1 MNIESLESR
10 LFLSI
15 TPTADPGERPK
26 TAYDLGSF
34 HGTDQVRES
43 LSKKDRD
50 DYYRFSVASR
60 GNFNLSLGGLKNNAD
75 VQLLDRKGAVVA
87 QSIRSG
93 TSSEKISLSLPKGR
107 YYVRV
112 SGAATTPYKLTLS
125 ADLNWGTVRDG
136 ADRRDIGLV
145 WADGSTRRI
154 RGDRETWITIH
165 GWNSNPDG
173 QAISHLSRALDGL
186 PGKVQVL
193 ELDWSSAAKSSSI
206 ITSAGW
212 TDEIGELVAD
222 KLASWGLTTAE
233 VNLAGHSLGGL
244 VADRIAAE
252 AKGGVNRILAID
264 PATDLPGLFISGTD
278 YADNSRY
285 SVGFIASSYAT
296 PEAATTADEAFRVNI
311 GSFNSIVTH
320 SNVVDLV
327 ADMIEENN
335 AGSPDRI
342 SALFDPAILG
352 TTKRPF
358 RPNAYSGGFE
368 GTLTATRS
376 GSDWNPT
383 TLVYKNRNGKEIT
396 LRA

>member
-1 MNIESLESR
+1 MNIEPLESR

-15 TPTADPGERPK
+15 TPASDPGERPK
-26 TAYDLGSF
+26 TAYDLGALS
-34 HGTDQVRES
+34 GAEQVRDA

-50 DYYRFSVASR
+50 DYYRFKVAST
-60 GNFNLSLGGLKNNAD
+60 GNFNLSLGGLKDNAD
-75 VQLLDRKGAVVA
+75 VRILNKAGNTVA
-87 QSIRSG
+87 QSLRSG

-107 YYVRV
+107 YYLRV
-112 SGAATTPYKLTLS
+112 SGSASTSYKLNLT
-125 ADLNWGTVRDG
+125 ADLNWGTVNDDG
-136 ADRRDIGLV
+136 DRRNIGLV
-145 WADGSTRRI
+145 WADGSTRKI

-173 QAISHLSRALDGL
+173 QAISHLSRALDGT

-193 ELDWSSAAKSSSI
+193 ELDWSDAARSSSI
-206 ITSAGW
+206 VGAAGW
-212 TDEIGELVAD
+212 TDEVGEFVAD
-222 KLASWGLTTAE
+222 KLASWGLKNVE

-244 VADRIAAE
+244 VADRIARE
-252 AKGGVNRILAID
+252 VSGGINRILAID

-278 YADNSRY
+278 YADHSRR
-285 SVGFIASSYAT
+285 SVAFIASSYAT

-327 ADMIEENN
+327 ADMIEEDNS
-335 AGSPDRI
+335 GSPDRI
-342 SALFDPAILG
+342 SALFGPDAL
-352 TTKRPF
+352 TAKRPF

-368 GTLTATRS
+368 GTLTARRS
-376 GSDWNPT
+376 SDWQPT
-383 TLVYKNRNGKEIT
+383 TLVYKNRNNKEVT